1 MAKTWEQITSILNE
15 AKFKLPRSQKEVK
28 KSTEKVGS
36 KTLDVRYGEDKRGKI
51 HVYIDGVSMGDPY
64 MNMKAADKE
73 MKNIK
78 GIMKQLGEEDI
89 SKEEILNVIQETN
102 KWN

>member
-1 MAKTWEQITSILNE
+1 MAKTWEQITTILNE
-15 AKFKLPRSQKEVK
+15 AKFKFPRDQKEVK
-28 KSTEKVGS
+28 KSTEKVGG
-36 KTLDVRYGEDKRGKI
+36 KTLDVRFGEDKRGKI

-64 MNMKAADKE
+64 RNMKEAEKE

-78 GIMKQLGEEDI
+78 NVIRQMGEENI

-102 KWN
+102 T

>member
-1 MAKTWEQITSILNE
+1 MAKTWKQISATLNE
-15 AKFKLPRSQKEVK
+15 AKFKLPRDQKEVK
-28 KSTEKVGS
+28 KETQKVAG
-36 KTLDVRYGEDKRGKI
+36 KTLDIRFGEDKSGKI

-78 GIMKQLGEEDI
+78 NVIRQMGEENI
-89 SKEEILNVIQETN
+89 SKEEILGVINEIN
-102 KWN
+102 I

>member
-15 AKFKLPRSQKEVK
+15 AKFKLPRDQKEVI
-28 KSTEKVGS
+28 KSTEKVGG
-36 KTLDVRYGEDKRGKI
+36 KTLDVRFGEDKRVKI

-64 MNMKAADKE
+64 KNMKDADKE

-78 GIMKQLGEEDI
+78 NVIRQMGEEDI
-89 SKEEILNVIQETN
+89 SKHDILTVIRESNT
-102 KWN
+102 

>member
-15 AKFKLPRSQKEVK
+15 AKFKLPRGQKEVK

-36 KTLDVRYGEDKRGKI
+36 KTLDVRFGEDKRGKV

-64 MNMKAADKE
+64 RNMKEAEKE

-78 GIMKQLGEEDI
+78 NVIRQMGEENI

-102 KWN
+102 T

>member
-1 MAKTWEQITSILNE
+1 MAKTWKQISATLNE
-15 AKFKLPRSQKEVK
+15 AKFKLPRDQKEVK
-28 KSTEKVGS
+28 KETQKVAG
-36 KTLDVRYGEDKRGKI
+36 KTLDIRFGEDKRGKI

-78 GIMKQLGEEDI
+78 LSLIHI
-89 SKEEILNVIQETN
+89 
-102 KWN
+102 

>member
-1 MAKTWEQITSILNE
+1 MAKTWKQISATLNE
-15 AKFKLPRSQKEVK
+15 AKFKLPRDQKEVK
-28 KSTEKVGS
+28 KETQKVAG
-36 KTLDVRYGEDKRGKI
+36 KTLDIRFGEDKRGKI

-78 GIMKQLGEEDI
+78 NVIRQMGEENI
-89 SKEEILNVIQETN
+89 SKEEVLVVINEIN
-102 KWN
+102 I